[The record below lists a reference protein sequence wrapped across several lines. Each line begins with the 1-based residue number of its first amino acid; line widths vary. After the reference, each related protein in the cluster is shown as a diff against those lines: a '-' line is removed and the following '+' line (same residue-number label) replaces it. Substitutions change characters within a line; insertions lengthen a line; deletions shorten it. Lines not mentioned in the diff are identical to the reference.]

1 MSASVSSIASVRA
14 GSGSGMTAVNSNGVN
29 RSTRSRRDN
38 AATVGGLSSS
48 SSRGGAGSSGRS
60 RNGSCGDVFRRCR
73 RSSSRDQ
80 GGDRLEMERCVGAQR
95 EEASSSNRFSDMLRE
110 RKSGFVGAL
119 TAAVVAGTVVAGV
132 GPAEE
137 AAMAALPQPPTVTQ
151 VKREVRKDV
160 RIIEREIQIDAELI
174 EREAEKD
181 AEELQRL
188 PITLEMFLAKEP
200 PLLVAFLVLIV
211 INGSVG
217 LTWAL
222 FVRETSAGPGG
233 EFGKGIVALRKEI
246 VKGILQFFGSI
257 MGSYVTQQGNKSR

>member
-1 MSASVSSIASVRA
+1 MSSVSIAPVRA
-14 GSGSGMTAVNSNGVN
+14 GITAVNSNGVN
-29 RSTRSRRDN
+29 RSTRSRQGS
-38 AATVGGLSSS
+38 AYVVGLSSS
-48 SSRGGAGSSGRS
+48 RSGVGSSGR
-60 RNGSCGDVFRRCR
+60 NGSGDVFRCR
-73 RSSSRDQ
+73 SNSSSRDEE
-80 GGDRLEMERCVGAQR
+80 GDRLEMERCVGAQQR
-95 EEASSSNRFSDMLRE
+95 EEEASSSNRFSDMLRE
-110 RKSGFVGAL
+110 KKSGFVGAI
-119 TAAVVAGTVVAGV
+119 TAAVVAGTVVGGV

-160 RIIEREIQIDAELI
+160 RMIERELQIDAELI

-188 PITLEMFLAKEP
+188 PITLEVFLEKEP
-200 PLLVAFLVLIV
+200 PVLVAFLALIV

-222 FVRETSAGPGG
+222 FFRETSAGPGG
-233 EFGKGIVALRKEI
+233 EFGKGVVALRKEI
-246 VKGILQFFGSI
+246 VKGILKFFGSI